1 MKRHLLSIS
10 AVFIALLC
18 VSVVAAQEETPAVE
32 ATPAHSDGRI
42 NDNAELG
49 GLAIYCVDMS
59 NNTHVESFEE
69 GAITVWGIGDQ
80 KYIEL
85 AAYQLRGR
93 IEVRQAP
100 SVAEAEMRLTATPQ
114 PTPTSAKTEESAAS
128 ETTTLGE
135 PQPLLIA
142 RANTPNGVIGFFRV
156 GEDEFALQG
165 HDDKGNFFTYRW
177 SSCDVGELDESA
189 TPYNPMLEVTATPGA
204 VEAAAEVTPEATP
217 ES

>member
-10 AVFIALLC
+10 AALIALLC
-18 VSVVAAQEETPAVE
+18 FSGVAAQESTPTVE
-32 ATPAHSDGRI
+32 APPNYTDGRI

-49 GLAIYCVDMS
+49 GLAIYCVDIN
-59 NNTHVESFEE
+59 NNTHIGSFEE

-100 SVAEAEMRLTATPQ
+100 SVAEAQLRLTATPQ
-114 PTPTSAKTEESAAS
+114 PTATTAKTEEP
-128 ETTTLGE
+128 ETTPVPSGKLE
-135 PQPLLIA
+135 PFLVA
-142 RANTPNGVIGFFRV
+142 RANTLNGVIGFFRV

-165 HDDKGNFFTYRW
+165 HDDKENFFTYRW
-177 SSCDVGELDESA
+177 TACDIGELDSDA
-189 TPYNPMLEVTATPGA
+189 APYNPMLEVTATPEPA
-204 VEAAAEVTPEATP
+204 EAMTEATS

>member
-1 MKRHLLSIS
+1 M
-10 AVFIALLC
+10 IALLFI
-18 VSVVAAQEETPAVE
+18 STAMAQEETPSVNPPPNY
-32 ATPAHSDGRI
+32 TDGRI

-49 GLAIYCVDMS
+49 GLAIYCVDIN
-59 NNTHVESFEE
+59 NNTHIDSFEE

-100 SVAEAEMRLTATPQ
+100 SVAEAQMRLTATPP
-114 PTPTSAKTEESAAS
+114 PTATIEPTEAPEATPIPGETEPF
-128 ETTTLGE
+128 LV
-135 PQPLLIA
+135 A
-142 RANTPNGVIGFFRV
+142 RAKTPNGVIGFFRV

-177 SSCDVGELDESA
+177 TACDIGALDESA
-189 TPYNPMLEVTATPGA
+189 MRYHPMLAVTATP
-204 VEAAAEVTPEATP
+204 EATEATPEVTPE
-217 ES
+217 S